1 MGNGGESGTW
11 HIGHSNLDN
20 FAKYII
26 LSNFGGHKG
35 GSKIVNNS
43 PIGQIAYKVL
53 QEKKKVI
60 LISKSF

>member
-35 GSKIVNNS
+35 GSKIVNS
-43 PIGQIAYKVL
+43 LIGQITYKVL
-53 QEKKKVI
+53 QEKKKAI
-60 LISKSF
+60 LISKFF